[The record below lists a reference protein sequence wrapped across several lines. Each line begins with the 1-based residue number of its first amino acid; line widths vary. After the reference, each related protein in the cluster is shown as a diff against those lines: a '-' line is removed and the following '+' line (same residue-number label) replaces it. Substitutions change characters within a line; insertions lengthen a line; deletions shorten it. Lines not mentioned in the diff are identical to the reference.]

1 MPKDRACASPP
12 YEPSAYYTHVYFKPA
27 PDKASSVWGPEGLFK
42 DDAGNV
48 RRGGETPLVSSAQ
61 LSAVIE
67 HVSDLVII
75 VDGDCTIYHVNPAAG
90 EVLGYTPTE
99 LLGLN
104 WLTLVHPQ
112 DAPATHVRVHQSEVA
127 WDNTPVECRVKH
139 RDGLWRWL
147 ETKTTPL
154 PASAQLLRI
163 AITARDVTDTKQL
176 QERQTRLLLEA
187 TINGQEEERERIC
200 LDIHD
205 GVCQTLAT
213 AFQCLETVELDA
225 GQSRAQVETLR
236 RAQDLV
242 RQGARQAREIVA
254 SLRSTRL
261 DALGLIAAL
270 RHDVRDLAERT
281 GIEAS
286 FEADPIRL
294 PNSIETAL
302 YRVIHEA
309 LNNIIKHAQATHVAT
324 TLCQCRDKLVVVVQ
338 DNGVGFPVERGL
350 HCSDGRGIGLI
361 SMRRRTELLQGSF
374 EVSSTPGMGSSICIT
389 VPLHGAT
396 RVG

>member
-1 MPKDRACASPP
+1 M
-12 YEPSAYYTHVYFKPA
+12 
-27 PDKASSVWGPEGLFK
+27 
-42 DDAGNV
+42 
-48 RRGGETPLVSSAQ
+48 
-61 LSAVIE
+61 
-67 HVSDLVII
+67 
-75 VDGDCTIYHVNPAAG
+75 
-90 EVLGYTPTE
+90 
-99 LLGLN
+99 
-104 WLTLVHPQ
+104 
-112 DAPATHVRVHQSEVA
+112 
-127 WDNTPVECRVKH
+127 
-139 RDGLWRWL
+139 
-147 ETKTTPL
+147 
-154 PASAQLLRI
+154 
-163 AITARDVTDTKQL
+163 

-213 AFQCLETVELDA
+213 AFQYLETVELDPD
-225 GQSRAQVETLR
+225 QNVVQLEKLH

-281 GIEAS
+281 GIRAS
-286 FEADPIRL
+286 FEADTIRL
-294 PNSIETAL
+294 PNSVETAL

-309 LNNIIKHAQATHVAT
+309 LNNIIKHAQATHLAT
-324 TLCQCRDKLVVVVQ
+324 TLRQHRDKLVVVVQ

-350 HCSDGRGIGLI
+350 YGSEGRGIGLI
-361 SMRRRTELLQGSF
+361 SMRRRTELLQGRF
-374 EVSSTPGMGSSICIT
+374 EISSTPGSGSTICIT

-396 RVG
+396 SVG